1 MQRNLIVIYAIAAFG
16 ISLLSQPILAG
27 AVAQMN
33 ASAVQSQATVD
44 GDSTFTLIR
53 GRGVH
58 GMRGGHVA
66 YRGGH
71 AIGRGH
77 GVRTERR
84 FTDLASFVERTCTET
99 ICAADTSRTE
109 GVMSSDA
116 GTVSEPEPPS
126 TDLASFVERTCTE
139 AMRAAGAIGAADRVV
154 RCPGRWDRRLLVV
167 IGTTE
172 MPATVRAI
180 AAPTLITLQLL
191 RK

>member
-16 ISLLSQPILAG
+16 ISLLSQPVLAG
-27 AVAQMN
+27 AAAQMN

-77 GVRTERR
+77 GVRT
-84 FTDLASFVERTCTET
+84 RT
-99 ICAADTSRTE
+99 
-109 GVMSSDA
+109 
-116 GTVSEPEPPS
+116 
-126 TDLASFVERTCTE
+126 
-139 AMRAAGAIGAADRVV
+139 AIYRPRVV
-154 RCPGRWDRRLLVV
+154 RGAYVHRDYMRGRHVAYGGGHV
-167 IGTTE
+167 IGRGHG
-172 MPATVRAI
+172 VRTRTAI
-180 AAPTLITLQLL
+180 YRPGVIRGAHVHRSYA
-191 RK
+191 RGGRNWRRG